1 MRDSCRNQLALLCLV
16 QSQRAGLLDLSPGML
31 SQAQLKVTTTRT
43 TFIQGNVQQL
53 PFHDSCFDTVVD
65 TFSYCV
71 YSDPAR
77 AAKEMVR
84 VLVPGVDPTTHLQ
97 S

>member
-1 MRDSCRNQLALLCLV
+1 VIHAGINLPYYVPSRVKELV
-16 QSQRAGLLDLSPGML
+16 MLDLSPGML
-31 SQAQLKVTTTRT
+31 SQAQLKVTTTPT
-43 TFIQGNVQQL
+43 TFIQGDVQQL
-53 PFHDSCFDTVVD
+53 PFLDSCFDTVVD

-84 VLVPGVDPTTHLQ
+84 VLVPGVDPARHLQ